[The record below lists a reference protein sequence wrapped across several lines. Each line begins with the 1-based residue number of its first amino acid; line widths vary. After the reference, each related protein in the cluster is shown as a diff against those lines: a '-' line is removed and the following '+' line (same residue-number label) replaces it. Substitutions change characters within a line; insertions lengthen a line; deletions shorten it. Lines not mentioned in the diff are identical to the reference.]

1 MDAIEGWLVNATEEF
16 FAPVPFD
23 LFNNLMSD
31 YDATRQR
38 LEAMATA
45 VSSERCSGVLRYFV
59 EANAPESRCSMPN
72 TVAELFDLKPAI
84 AELDADFW
92 DRALKLTDVLD
103 YMPQKRKTEW
113 YEQIRNP
120 MGRRKQYSR
129 DVWEIEPIPEFTAD
143 TARATLENLIAMR
156 AQFFGERV
164 DGIFQSMSRTHVTN
178 SPKGFRQRMIL
189 NGALCSYGNVNWS
202 TAGVINDLRC
212 VIAKF
217 MGRDEPGHGVTEGVI
232 TVAKA
237 RAGKWVPVDGGAL
250 RIRVYAGVGTAHLEV
265 HPEMAGRL
273 NAILANLYPMTIPHD
288 FVERKKPRKVK
299 GHKVFSKP
307 IPFAVLSLLSG
318 MKPGYRANQ
327 NKGWNQ
333 PKFENIPR
341 TLRFDHSERDKVA
354 EAQAEAI
361 LQAIG
366 GVWVKDGNI
375 DYWKFDY
382 DTSEVLDDIICSGE
396 IPDHQSHQFYPTP
409 ENVAALAMKIAY
421 AGSTPGMKW
430 REPSAGIGG
439 LADKMP
445 KGTSCI
451 EISELH
457 AAILRAKGHDVIVAD
472 FLQAP
477 TEEKFDRI
485 VMNPPFSQG
494 RWLSH
499 LEHASKMLTPVGTI
513 TAILPASARG
523 KALLPGFNAVWSDVL
538 ENQFA
543 GTTVSVVIGSFERQ
557 A

>member
-1 MDAIEGWLVNATEEF
+1 MDAIEGWLVNTTEEF
-16 FAPVPFD
+16 SAPVPFN
-23 LFNNLMSD
+23 LFNNLMSE
-31 YDATRQR
+31 YEATRQR

-59 EANAPESRCSMPN
+59 DANAPESRCSMPN

-84 AELDADFW
+84 AQLNAEFW
-92 DRALKLTDVLD
+92 ERVLKLTDVLD
-103 YMPQKRKTEW
+103 CMPQKRKDEW
-113 YEQIRNP
+113 YAQIRNP
-120 MGRRKQYSR
+120 MGKRKQYSKTE
-129 DVWEIEPIPEFTAD
+129 WEVHPIFEFNAENARLTIETA
-143 TARATLENLIAMR
+143 LGMR
-156 AQFFGERV
+156 VQFFSERV

-189 NGALCSYGNVNWS
+189 NRALSYGSPDWS

-212 VIAKF
+212 VIAKL

-232 TVAKA
+232 RVAKA
-237 RAGKWVPVDGGAL
+237 RTGKWVSVDGGAL

-288 FVERKKPRKVK
+288 FVERKKPKRVRD
-299 GHKVFSKP
+299 HKVFSKP
-307 IPFAVLSLLSG
+307 IPFAVLSLLSS
-318 MKPGYRANQ
+318 MKPGYRLRKNP
-327 NKGWNQ
+327 GWNE
-333 PKFENIPR
+333 PKLEKVPL
-341 TLRFDHSERDKVA
+341 TLMFDHGERDKVA

-366 GVWVKDGNI
+366 GVWVKDGNL

-409 ENVAALAMKIAY
+409 ENVAAHAIALAS
-421 AGSTPGMKW
+421 AGSAPGMSW
-430 REPSAGIGG
+430 LEPSAGIGNLAG
-439 LADKMP
+439 LMP
-445 KGTSCI
+445 RGSTHCI

-457 AAILRAKGHDVIVAD
+457 ASILRAKGHSVTVAD

-477 TEEKFDRI
+477 TDPKFDRI

-494 RWLSH
+494 RWQAH
-499 LEHASKMLTPVGTI
+499 IEHASRLLAVGGRLV
-513 TAILPASARG
+513 AILPASARG

-543 GTTVSVVIGSFERQ
+543 GTCVAVTILSAERI
-557 A
+557 

>member
-1 MDAIEGWLVNATEEF
+1 MDAIEGWLVDTEEF

-31 YDATRQR
+31 YAATRQR
-38 LEAMATA
+38 LEAMAAA
-45 VSSERCSGVLRYFV
+45 VNSECCSGVLRYFV
-59 EANAPESRCSMPN
+59 EANAPEGRHSMPN
-72 TVAELFDLKPAI
+72 TVAELFELKPAI
-84 AELDADFW
+84 AQLNAEFW
-92 DRALKLTDVLD
+92 ERALKLTDVLD
-103 YMPQKRKTEW
+103 CMPQKRKDEW
-113 YEQIRNP
+113 YAQIRNP
-120 MGRRKQYSR
+120 MGKRKQYSKTE
-129 DVWEIEPIPEFTAD
+129 WEIEPLFEFTAD
-143 TARATLENLIAMR
+143 NARSTIETALGMR
-156 AQFFGERV
+156 VQFFSERV

-189 NGALCSYGNVNWS
+189 NNVLSYGTPRWE
-202 TAGVINDLRC
+202 TTGVINDLRC

-217 MGRDEPGHGVTEGVI
+217 MGRDEPGNGASEGVMR
-232 TVAKA
+232 VAKS
-237 RAGKWVPVDGGAL
+237 RAGKWVSVDGGAL
-250 RIRVYAGVGTAHLEV
+250 RIRLYAGVGTAHLEV

-288 FVERKKPRKVK
+288 FVERKKPKKVK
-299 GHKVFSKP
+299 DHKVFSKP

-318 MKPGYRANQ
+318 MKPGYRLRKNP
-327 NKGWNQ
+327 GWNE

-366 GVWVKDGNI
+366 GVWVKDGNL

-409 ENVAALAMKIAY
+409 ENVAAHAVALAG
-421 AGSTPGMKW
+421 AGSAPGMSW
-430 REPSAGIGG
+430 LEPSAGIGN
-439 LADKMP
+439 LADLMP
-445 KGTSCI
+445 RGSTHCI

-457 AAILRAKGHDVIVAD
+457 ASILRSKGHSVTVAD

-477 TEEKFDRI
+477 TDPKFDRI
-485 VMNPPFSQG
+485 VMNPPFSAG
-494 RWLSH
+494 RWQAH
-499 LEHASKMLTPVGTI
+499 LEHASRLLAAGGRIV
-513 TAILPASARG
+513 AILPASARG
-523 KALLPGFNAVWSDVL
+523 KALLPGFKAVWSDVL

-543 GTTVSVVIGSFERQ
+543 GTTVAVTIGSFERT